1 LLVDSG
7 YQGLQKKHK
16 ETKLPRKKTKKK
28 PLSKEDK
35 KYNRQLSSA
44 RVLVENMICKLK
56 NFQILH
62 QQFRNRRY
70 HYGLIMQLIAAI
82 VNLKMGF

>member
-1 LLVDSG
+1 MDSG
-7 YQGLQKKHK
+7 YQGLQKKHQK
-16 ETKLPRKKTKKK
+16 TKLPIKKTKKK

-44 RVLVENMICKLK
+44 RVLVENTICKLK
-56 NFQILH
+56 VFQTLH
-62 QQFRNRRY
+62 QQFRNRRRK
-70 HYGLIMQLIAAI
+70 YGLMMQIIAAI